1 MLKRRRNRPVIL
13 AVSSGGGHWIQ
24 MLRLAPA
31 FRGADIHYA
40 TTDPSAADQVEA
52 TAFHT
57 FLDANKGTP
66 VRLIVAT

>member
-1 MLKRRRNRPVIL
+1 
-13 AVSSGGGHWIQ
+13 